1 LIEHAKMN
9 KYGKVAVVMGGTSA
23 EREVSLM
30 SGQGVLEAL
39 QARGVD
45 AYAFDPAT
53 KPLEALKTE
62 GFDRAFLILHG
73 PFGEDGTLQ
82 GALEVMGIPY
92 TGCGVLASA
101 LGMDK
106 LRSKLIWQALG
117 LPIPAF
123 EILTQ
128 DSDFAAIEQ
137 KLGLPLFVK
146 PACEGSSIG
155 VSKVKNT
162 GELAAAFAEA
172 YKYDKIVIAEQFIGG
187 GEYTAAVLGEQVLS
201 FVKIEPATEFYDYEA
216 KYIRDDTVYRCPAGL
231 SAQLNEQI
239 TGYVKQAFWALG
251 GRGWARIDFLMDE
264 AGNPYLLEA
273 NTAPGMTTHSL
284 FPMAARE
291 AGLSY
296 EDLVLKVLAST
307 LE

>member
-1 LIEHAKMN
+1 MN

-30 SGQGVLEAL
+30 SGKGVLEAL

-45 AYAFDPAT
+45 AHAFDPAT
-53 KPLEALKTE
+53 KPLEALKAE

-123 EILTQ
+123 EILNAN
-128 DSDFAAIEQ
+128 SDFAAIEQ

-162 GELAAAFAEA
+162 GELAAAFEEA

-239 TGYVKQAFWALG
+239 TAYVKQAFWALG

-264 AGNPYLLEA
+264 AGKPYLLEA
-273 NTAPGMTTHSL
+273 NTAPGMTSHSL

-296 EDLVLKVLAST
+296 EDLVLQVLNST

>member
-1 LIEHAKMN
+1 MN

-39 QARGVD
+39 QSRGVD

>member
-1 LIEHAKMN
+1 MN

-30 SGQGVLEAL
+30 SGKGVLEAL

-123 EILTQ
+123 EILNEN
-128 DSDFAAIEQ
+128 SDFAAIEQ

-162 GELAAAFAEA
+162 GELAAAFEEA

-231 SAQLNEQI
+231 STQLNEQI
-239 TGYVKQAFWALG
+239 TAYVKQAFWALG

-264 AGNPYLLEA
+264 AGKPYLLEA
-273 NTAPGMTTHSL
+273 NTAPGMTSHSL

-296 EDLVLKVLAST
+296 EDLVLQVLNST

>member
-1 LIEHAKMN
+1 MN

-30 SGQGVLEAL
+30 SGKGVLEAL

-45 AYAFDPAT
+45 AHAFDPAT
-53 KPLEALKTE
+53 TPLEALKTE

-123 EILTQ
+123 EILNAN
-128 DSDFAAIEQ
+128 SDFAAIEQ

-162 GELAAAFAEA
+162 GELAAAFEEA

-239 TGYVKQAFWALG
+239 TAYVKQAFWALG

-264 AGNPYLLEA
+264 AGKPYLLEA
-273 NTAPGMTTHSL
+273 NTAPGMTSHSL

-296 EDLVLKVLAST
+296 EDLVLQVLNST

>member
-1 LIEHAKMN
+1 MN
-9 KYGKVAVVMGGTSA
+9 KYGKVAVVMGGTSS
-23 EREVSLM
+23 EREISLL
-30 SGQGVLEAL
+30 SGKGVLQAL
-39 QARGVD
+39 LSRGVD
-45 AYAFDPAT
+45 AHALDPAE
-53 KPLEALKTE
+53 KPLETLKSE

-82 GALEVMGIPY
+82 GALEVMGMPY

-106 LRSKLIWQALG
+106 LRSKLLWQALN

-123 EILTQ
+123 EILTE

-155 VSKVKNT
+155 VSKVKQA

-172 YKYDKIVIAEQFIGG
+172 YKYDDIVIAEQFIGG
-187 GEYTAAVLGEQVLS
+187 GEYTAAVLGDRVLS
-201 FVKIEPATEFYDYEA
+201 FVKIEPATEFYDFDA

-231 SAQLNEQI
+231 SAELNEKI
-239 TGYVKQAFWALG
+239 AGLVKQAFWALG

-273 NTAPGMTTHSL
+273 NTAPGMTSHSL

-296 EDLVLKVLAST
+296 EDLVLQILDST
-307 LE
+307 LEKE

>member
-1 LIEHAKMN
+1 MN
-9 KYGKVAVVMGGTSA
+9 KYGKVAVVMGGTSS
-23 EREVSLM
+23 EREISLL
-30 SGQGVLEAL
+30 SGKGVLQAL
-39 QARGVD
+39 LSRGVN
-45 AYAFDPAT
+45 AYALDPAE
-53 KPLEALKTE
+53 KPLETLKSE

-82 GALEVMGIPY
+82 GALEVMGMPY

-106 LRSKLIWQALG
+106 LRSKLLWQALN

-123 EILTQ
+123 EILTE

-155 VSKVKNT
+155 VSKVKQA
-162 GELAAAFAEA
+162 GELAAAFTEA
-172 YKYDKIVIAEQFIGG
+172 YKYDDIVIAEQFIGG
-187 GEYTAAVLGEQVLS
+187 GEYTAAVLGDRVLS
-201 FVKIEPATEFYDYEA
+201 FVKIEPATEFYDFDA

-231 SAQLNEQI
+231 SAELNEKI
-239 TGYVKQAFWALG
+239 AGLVKQAFWALG

-273 NTAPGMTTHSL
+273 NTAPGMTSHSL

-296 EDLVLKVLAST
+296 EDLVLQILDST
-307 LE
+307 LEKE

>member
-1 LIEHAKMN
+1 MN

-30 SGQGVLEAL
+30 SGQGVLGAL
-39 QARGVD
+39 LARGVD
-45 AYAFDPAT
+45 AHAFDPAE
-53 KPLEALKTE
+53 KPLSDLTAEK
-62 GFDRAFLILHG
+62 FDRAFLILHG

-82 GALEVMGIPY
+82 GALDVIGMPY

-123 EILTQ
+123 EILTPE
-128 DSDFAAIEQ
+128 SDFAAVEQ

-187 GEYTAAVLGEQVLS
+187 GEYTAAVLGEKVLS

-216 KYIRDDTVYRCPAGL
+216 KYIRNDTVYRCPAGL
-231 SAQLNEQI
+231 SSELNEKI
-239 TGYVKQAFWALG
+239 AGYVKQAFWALG

-273 NTAPGMTTHSL
+273 NTAPGMTSHSL
-284 FPMAARE
+284 FPMAAKD

-296 EDLVLKVLAST
+296 EDLVLQVLDST